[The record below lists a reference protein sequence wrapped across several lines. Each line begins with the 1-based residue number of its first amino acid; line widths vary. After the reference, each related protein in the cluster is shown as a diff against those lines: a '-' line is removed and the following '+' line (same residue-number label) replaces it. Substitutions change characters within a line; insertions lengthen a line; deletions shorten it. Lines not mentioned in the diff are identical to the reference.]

1 MAARM
6 AVAHTEAVFESEETM
21 NDDCVKEKIQYLD
34 IEINGY
40 ARLLP
45 QNQPADAGSGIART
59 LQALK
64 LQRDKLLNELGMRHA
79 LPGKY

>member
-1 MAARM
+1 
-6 AVAHTEAVFESEETM
+6 M

-34 IEINGY
+34 IEIGGY

-45 QNQPADAGSGIART
+45 EDAAADAGSGIART

-64 LQRDKLLNELGMRHA
+64 LQRDNLLSELGNA
-79 LPGKY
+79 PCAAG